1 LYSSIVTGVVGRTV
15 SHKSQFIVV
24 ATTCIIA
31 VTGAIYRLTPTAPV
45 SPTVD
50 LVCVA
55 TGETFNIA
63 RKKLI
68 CIPMR
73 NPRTGEA
80 TLLPC
85 HQRNGVLYINRRY
98 GPTLADL
105 GARNRYVDPETL
117 AVRTPP

>member
-1 LYSSIVTGVVGRTV
+1 MSVLAIVCAAYSVVP
-15 SHKSQFIVV
+15 SS
-24 ATTCIIA
+24 
-31 VTGAIYRLTPTAPV
+31 PV
-45 SPTVD
+45 SRSVK

-55 TGETFNIA
+55 TGETFEMT
-63 RKKLI
+63 RKELI

-85 HQRNGVLYINRRY
+85 HERNGVLYINRRY
-98 GPTLADL
+98 GPALTEI

>member
-1 LYSSIVTGVVGRTV
+1 MPLAGAAYAGLPVSQKVKITV
-15 SHKSQFIVV
+15 AAAVFLL
-24 ATTCIIA
+24 AIA
-31 VTGAIYRLTPTAPV
+31 CAGYRLAPA
-45 SPTVD
+45 SPISKSVQ

-55 TGETFNIA
+55 TGETFRMT
-63 RKKLI
+63 RKELVY
-68 CIPMR
+68 IPMR

-85 HQRNGVLYINRRY
+85 HERNGVLYINQRY
-98 GPTLADL
+98 GPALADI

>member
-1 LYSSIVTGVVGRTV
+1 MSRKLKLTLAGAILVL
-15 SHKSQFIVV
+15 
-24 ATTCIIA
+24 A
-31 VTGAIYRLTPTAPV
+31 VTSAAYRLAPSGPV
-45 SPTVD
+45 SSHVT

-55 TGETFNIA
+55 TGETFRMS
-63 RKKLI
+63 RKELV

-85 HQRNGVLYINRRY
+85 HRRKGVLYINQRY
-98 GPTLADL
+98 GPALEEL

-117 AVRTPP
+117 AVRPPQ